1 MINTILLDAALF
13 KTAFENGQK
22 INLGQTSTEDKSETK
37 DAEDDEEKE
46 EEEEEEKK
54 EVEAAEEKSETT
66 EEEKKD

>member
-46 EEEEEEKK
+46 EEEEEKK

>member
-46 EEEEEEKK
+46 EEEKK